1 MNHFFSL
8 EKKNVVVTGAGS
20 GIGEAI
26 AKRFAADGASVCL
39 VDLNEENIKKV
50 AETIIASGGKAQCQV
65 LNVAS
70 EEDCQAFAVEY
81 ARKNPQGIDVLVNN
95 AGVGHVGT
103 ILETELKDLDRM
115 HSINVGGVFNLSRA
129 FLPVMLDKQSGSI
142 INMASIGGVVGVLD
156 RVAYCASKFAVVGLT
171 KSMAIDHAKSGVR
184 INCICPARVRTPFVE
199 ARLKEYP
206 DPEAAYRQ
214 MSSTQP
220 VGRMAEPEE
229 IAAAAH
235 YLAADESAFV
245 TGTAFEIDGGY
256 SAI

>member
-26 AKRFAADGASVCL
+26 ARRFAADGATVCL
-39 VDLNEENIKKV
+39 VDLNRESIEKV
-50 AETIIASGGKAQCQV
+50 AEAIIASGGKAQCHV
-65 LNVAS
+65 LNVACG
-70 EEDCQAFAVEY
+70 EDCHAFAVEY
-81 ARKNPQGIDVLVNN
+81 ARRNPRGIDVLVNN

-115 HSINVGGVFNLSRA
+115 HSINVGGVFNLCRA
-129 FLPVMLDKQSGSI
+129 FLPVMLEKQGGSI

-171 KSMAIDHAKSGVR
+171 KSMAIDHARSGVR
-184 INCICPARVRTPFVE
+184 VNCICPARVRTPFVE
-199 ARLKEYP
+199 ARLREYP
-206 DPEAAYRQ
+206 DPEAAYKE
-214 MSSTQP
+214 MSATQP

-245 TGTAFEIDGGY
+245 TGTALEIDGGY